1 MCIRDRGQV
10 LDRLNIELGKHDLI
24 SKKTDAAV
32 ESGDSIVINRVK
44 ITYKKKTESIP
55 YSKTRQANP
64 KMAKGTEAVTTA
76 GKNGSTV
83 YTYKLTSIDGAK
95 PTSELVKTKTTQPV
109 TQVTSYGT
117 RVPAPALSGLSQ
129 SRDYITNID
138 DEKGTI
144 TTVSGSTYSVRRKL
158 TCSATAYTAHAGA
171 RTATGRKAAVG
182 VIAVDPRVI
191 PYGSRMY
198 IQTTNGSMLYGIAV
212 AGDCGGGIKGNSID
226 LYFNTLSQCYSFGRR
241 MCTVYVLG

>member
-1 MCIRDRGQV
+1 
-10 LDRLNIELGKHDLI
+10 
-24 SKKTDAAV
+24 
-32 ESGDSIVINRVK
+32 
-44 ITYKKKTESIP
+44 
-55 YSKTRQANP
+55 
-64 KMAKGTEAVTTA
+64 MAKGTEAVTTA

-95 PTSELVKTKTTQPV
+95 PTSKLVKTKTTNPV

-117 RVPAPALSGLSQ
+117 RVPAPSLSGLSQ

>member
-1 MCIRDRGQV
+1 MHKIIIDCDTGTDDAIALV
-10 LDRLNIELGKHDLI
+10 AALNSPDIDLR
-24 SKKTDAAV
+24 A
-32 ESGDSIVINRVK
+32 
-44 ITYKKKTESIP
+44 
-55 YSKTRQANP
+55 
-64 KMAKGTEAVTTA
+64 
-76 GKNGSTV
+76 
-83 YTYKLTSIDGAK
+83 
-95 PTSELVKTKTTQPV
+95 
-109 TQVTSYGT
+109 
-117 RVPAPALSGLSQ
+117 
-129 SRDYITNID
+129 
-138 DEKGTI
+138 I